1 VPTRTVATATAL
13 SAQQLVKEYASGE
26 STLTVLDGIDLD
38 VAAGDFVAL
47 RGPSGSGK
55 TTLLNLFASLDT
67 PTSGSVT
74 VLEQRVDQMSERR
87 RTRFRADHI
96 GLVFQES
103 NLIPG
108 LTALENTML
117 GRLPWERRKP
127 LEERAR
133 TLLERIGLGGRL
145 EHPPSHLS
153 GGERQRVGIARALV
167 GNPEILLADEPT
179 GNLDADSTGELIR
192 LLGELRTELGIT
204 VVIATHDEQVAAAA
218 DTVVRIEKGSIHGG
232 SAA

>member
-1 VPTRTVATATAL
+1 MVAPHAL
-13 SAQQLVKEYASGE
+13 SAQQVVKQYPSGAGM
-26 STLTVLDGIDLD
+26 LTVLDEVDLE
-38 VAAGDFVAL
+38 VARGDFVAV

-67 PTSGSVT
+67 PTRGTVT
-74 VLEQRVDQMSERR
+74 VLDQRVDNLSERR
-87 RTRFRADHI
+87 RTRFRAEHI
-96 GLVFQES
+96 GLVFQDS

-108 LTALENTML
+108 LSALENAML
-117 GRLPWERRKP
+117 GRLPWERRRP
-127 LEERAR
+127 LEQRSR
-133 TLLERIGLGGRL
+133 QLLERIGLGDRL

-179 GNLDADSTGELIR
+179 GNLDGDSTAALVR
-192 LLGELRTELGIT
+192 LLGELRHELGIT

-218 DTVVRIEKGSIHGG
+218 DTVVRIERGRVRRD
-232 SAA
+232 AA